1 MKINA
6 DIKYNKTY
14 KKKELIP
21 RFCESQLSTKEWN
34 CQTEKENFKISNG
47 SRITKQRHRTQKT
60 KKELRSI
67 SISLRTTK
75 DVILFNAIIKK
86 RNVDVK
92 KQNQSNY
99 TST

>member
-1 MKINA
+1 M
-6 DIKYNKTY
+6 
-14 KKKELIP
+14 
-21 RFCESQLSTKEWN
+21 
-34 CQTEKENFKISNG
+34 
-47 SRITKQRHRTQKT
+47 QKT

-86 RNVDVK
+86 TNVDVK

-99 TST
+99 TSTCKKVIRLTKITIILCWHQN